1 LSRTS
6 VGIAKLLITQ
16 RPGRMKQ
23 YEDNSTS
30 APKIVANQT
39 DKKEKD
45 LERRVRT
52 LADQVVAQQ
61 QLIDRM
67 HRDIVR
73 LRTTINEVSARIK

>member
-1 LSRTS
+1 M
-6 VGIAKLLITQ
+6 LITQ

-30 APKIVANQT
+30 APKIVANPT

-45 LERRVRT
+45 LAKQVRE
-52 LADQVVAQQ
+52 LSEKVQEQD
-61 QLIDRM
+61 QLIHRM

-73 LRTTINEVSARIK
+73 LRTSINEVSARIKS